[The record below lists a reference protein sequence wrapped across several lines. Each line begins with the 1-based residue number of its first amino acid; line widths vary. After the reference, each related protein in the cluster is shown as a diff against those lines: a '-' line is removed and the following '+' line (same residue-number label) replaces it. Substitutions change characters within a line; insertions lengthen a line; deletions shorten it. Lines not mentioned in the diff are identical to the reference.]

1 LSQDLIE
8 TFTDVGRSWLKKI
21 VRTVIT
27 SAASEAGLNLV
38 IEPPSDKKILF
49 VSVGVSE
56 KEVKD
61 RMMKLKVRAKAVVD
75 ALVAA
80 SKNSQLAPPKPLC
93 SFLQRIS
100 SDGVYVMTPF
110 LHCVFVT
117 SRPGTILV
125 LAMSTELCS
134 QSFCGPRKKSY
145 AFCFP
150 IAGSN
155 FVFCHNLNA
164 RKFACHEPTNH
175 TIHSL
180 PHFHS

>member
-1 LSQDLIE
+1 MKSGRVLARYSQMAFLLQFFVMFLSQDLIE
-8 TFTDVGRSWLKKI
+8 TFTDVGRSWLKKT

-56 KEVKD
+56 KEIKD

-100 SDGVYVMTPF
+100 SDGVYVMTPRPSF
-110 LHCVFVT
+110 IAVF
-117 SRPGTILV
+117 
-125 LAMSTELCS
+125 
-134 QSFCGPRKKSY
+134 
-145 AFCFP
+145 
-150 IAGSN
+150 
-155 FVFCHNLNA
+155 
-164 RKFACHEPTNH
+164 
-175 TIHSL
+175 
-180 PHFHS
+180 